1 VDFFASAPL
10 LLDLADPR
18 AVDASLTGA
27 KAANL
32 ARARTAGLPVLDGF
46 VLTTRG
52 QPSPRALGEAWRTLS
67 RHGTRTLVVRSSSVA
82 EDGSTSAMAG
92 RFRSVLGVDSF
103 DAFRAAV
110 DEVLASAAGVGGTPA
125 PMAVL
130 VQPELDC
137 LCGGVMFGLD
147 PSSGDARRLVVEVV
161 PGGPDGLVSGRV
173 TASRLVLSRRGRRL
187 SVEGETTGLGHGRRL
202 WLANLAR
209 STERCFGGAQD
220 VEWAV
225 DQDGSGWLLQSR
237 PITATA
243 SPGAGPV
250 LGPGPIAETFPEPLS
265 PLEADLW
272 IEPMRR
278 GIDAAIELTGTR
290 SKRQR
295 QASPVV
301 ALVGG
306 RAAADLELLGV
317 HQARSG
323 FLRRLDPRPPARRLR
338 CAWRVGRLR
347 ATLPS
352 VSAALVADVDRRLA
366 AVPRLDVLSDA
377 QLLTVLRSVRDDLA
391 VVHTAEILAGMLLP
405 PPTVTAPALATAALG
420 QRGARSDDEVAF
432 HHPIALALI
441 PARIGVPFPLPRPA
455 GAGTP
460 AGSLADL
467 DAREALRLR
476 SRWLQ
481 ELSARAAGELGAR
494 LTAADRIARPAR
506 IAAYTIDDLGVLA
519 AGGAPPDGSVILP
532 GPPLPA
538 AFRLSASGA
547 VVAVSGAPT
556 EGRGASPGRVVGVVH
571 HRFEP
576 DPPPPGA
583 ILVVATLDPRLAGIL
598 PGIGGLVAETGSTLS
613 HLAILAREAGVPT
626 VVAVPDALRRFT
638 AGARVL
644 VDGTTGEVALVDAG
658 SPLPVPEAVR

>member
-1 VDFFASAPL
+1 MDSFASAPV
-10 LLDLADPR
+10 LLDLTDPR
-18 AVDASLTGA
+18 ATDASLTGA

-52 QPSPRALGEAWRTLS
+52 RPAPRALREAWGALS
-67 RHGTRTLVVRSSSVA
+67 RDGTRTLVVRSSSVA

-103 DAFRAAV
+103 EAFRVAV
-110 DEVLASAAGVGGTPA
+110 DGVLASAHEVDGPAA

-137 LCGGVMFGLD
+137 ACGGVMFGRD
-147 PSSGDARRLVVEVV
+147 PSSGDARRVVVEAV

-173 TASRLVLSRRGRRL
+173 TASRLVLSRRGRRV
-187 SVEGETTGLGHGRRL
+187 SVEAESISLGHGRRL

-225 DQDGSGWLLQSR
+225 DRDGNGWLLQSR

-243 SPGAGPV
+243 SPGTGPV

-278 GIDAAIELTGTR
+278 GIDAAIGLTGTR

-323 FLRRLDPRPPARRLR
+323 LLHRLDPRPPARRLR

-347 ATLPS
+347 VTLPS
-352 VSAALVADVDRRLA
+352 VSAALVAEVDRRLA

-377 QLLTVLRSVRDDLA
+377 ELLTVLQSVRDDLA

-405 PPTVTAPALATAALG
+405 PPTLTAAALATTALA
-420 QRGARSDDEVAF
+420 QRGARPDDEVAF
-432 HHPIALALI
+432 RHPIALALV
-441 PARIGVPFPLPRPA
+441 PARIGVPFPLPHLA
-455 GAGTP
+455 GVGTAP
-460 AGSLADL
+460 GAVPDL

-481 ELSARAAGELGAR
+481 ELSARAAGELGER
-494 LTAADRIARPAR
+494 LTAAGRIERPAR
-506 IAAYTIDDLGVLA
+506 VAAYTIDDLGVLA

-538 AFRLSASGA
+538 AFRLNASGA
-547 VVAVSGAPT
+547 VVAVPDGPT
-556 EGRGASPGRVVGVVH
+556 EGRGASPGRAVGVVH
-571 HRFEP
+571 HGFET

-583 ILVVATLDPRLAGIL
+583 VLVVATLDPRLAGVL
-598 PGIGGLVAETGSTLS
+598 PGLAGLVAETGSTLS

-626 VVAVPDALRRFT
+626 VVAVPDALRRYA

-644 VDGTTGEVALVDAG
+644 VDGTTGEVTLVDPL
-658 SPLPVPEAVR
+658 SPVPVPEAVS